1 MKIFA
6 RYSNKVVAEVLCC
19 GFHQF
24 DTIVPAARLATSF
37 LATVIALQDCFTLL
51 LTVLSSGN
59 SGTLDSDFVFT
70 LGNRFR
76 LHYSDQNRCK

>member
-1 MKIFA
+1 
-6 RYSNKVVAEVLCC
+6 
-19 GFHQF
+19 
-24 DTIVPAARLATSF
+24 
-37 LATVIALQDCFTLL
+37 VIALQDCFTLL